1 VVSDPAV
8 LEIDALQY
16 RIDVGP
22 CLEAMRGPDV
32 VVDAPDLAQE
42 ARFAP
47 FGEQAAMHGCRA
59 VLTGCMSTPTCWARR
74 TSM

>member
-47 FGEQAAMHGCRA
+47 VRRA
-59 VLTGCMSTPTCWARR
+59 GGHARVPGRAHRLHVDADVLGS
-74 TSM
+74 